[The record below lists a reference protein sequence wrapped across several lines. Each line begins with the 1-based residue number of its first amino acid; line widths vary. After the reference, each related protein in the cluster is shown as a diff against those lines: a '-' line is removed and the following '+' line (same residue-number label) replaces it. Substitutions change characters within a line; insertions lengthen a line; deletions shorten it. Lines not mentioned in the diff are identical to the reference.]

1 MKPFYR
7 HLGTTLCVLM
17 LSMPAQAQENAPD
30 TAGLFATDEVLELTL
45 ETDLETLLHDVGEER
60 DEHPATLSYQ
70 ASDDTTIT
78 VPLKASTRG
87 RYRRDPEHCDFPPL
101 WLNFPKKRV
110 EQTRF
115 AGQDKIKLVTHCR
128 SGEAVYEQYLLQE
141 YLIYRIYNLLTEKS
155 FRVRLLRMTYVDTEG
170 RRDPLTRYAFLIE
183 DVDLMAARN
192 QAVEHD
198 RQDVPPE
205 ELDYEQMT
213 LFYLFQYMISNI
225 DWDVPMLQ
233 NLKLIEPEQDGPLVA
248 VPYDFDLVGLIKPS
262 YADKAPPLGLSAL
275 RNQLFTD
282 FCRSKKKLRPTL
294 AHFNTHKADIY
305 GLYTSFPL
313 LQQAH
318 AQRVRQRLDKFYR
331 TINEPRLAEREFLR
345 PCRVAQ

>member
-7 HLGTTLCVLM
+7 HLGTALCVLM
-17 LSMPAQAQENAPD
+17 LSMPAQAQESPPD

-45 ETDLETLLHDVGEER
+45 DTNLETLLHDVGEER

-70 ASDDTTIT
+70 ASDNTTTT
-78 VPLKASTRG
+78 VPLKVQTRG
-87 RYRRDPEHCDFPPL
+87 RYRRHPDHCDFPPL

-110 EQTRF
+110 AQTLF

-128 SGEAVYEQYLLQE
+128 SGEAVYEQYLFQE

-155 FRVRLLRMTYVDTEG
+155 FRVRLLRMTYIDANG
-170 RRDPLTRYAFLIE
+170 QRDPLTRHAFLIE

-213 LFYLFQYMISNI
+213 LFYLFQYLISNI

-282 FCRSKKKLRPTL
+282 FCRRENELRPTL
-294 AHFNTHKADIY
+294 AHFNTHKAAIY
-305 GLYTSFPL
+305 GLYASFPL

-318 AQRVRQRLDKFYR
+318 VRRVRQRLDKFYR

-345 PCRVAQ
+345 PCRVAR

>member
-7 HLGTTLCVLM
+7 HPGTALCVLL
-17 LSMPAQAQENAPD
+17 LSMPAHAQESPPV

-60 DEHPATLSYQ
+60 DEHSAALSYQ
-70 ASDDTTIT
+70 DSDNTTIT

-87 RYRRDPEHCDFPPL
+87 RYRRHPDHCDFPPL

-110 EQTRF
+110 AQTLF
-115 AGQDKIKLVTHCR
+115 AGQDKIKLVTHCQ
-128 SGEAVYEQYLLQE
+128 SGVAMYEQYLFQE

-170 RRDPLTRYAFLIE
+170 PRDPLTRYAFLIE

-213 LFYLFQYMISNI
+213 LFYLFQGMIGNI

-233 NLKLIEPEQDGPLVA
+233 NLKLIGPEQDGPLVA

-282 FCRSKKKLRPTL
+282 FCRSEKELRPTV
-294 AHFNTHKADIY
+294 AHFNTHKADMY
-305 GLYTSFPL
+305 GLYSSFPL
-313 LQQAH
+313 LDQAH
-318 AQRVRQRLDKFYR
+318 VRRTLRILDKFYR
-331 TINEPRLAEREFLR
+331 TINEPRLTEREFIR
-345 PCRVAQ
+345 PCRVAR